1 MPVKKI
7 LHGIDPKESS
17 RSQPTEDE
25 NANLEHEPVLH
36 KKIPNT
42 VHVQMPSVPHLQLKN
57 SEPTLPGDVHP
68 YLNLPRAKEIHR
80 KRYSMPPIFDNLGGA
95 LKDGTFYNGR
105 GRSHSLIPSRVHSR
119 NNLNEVDSQLIF
131 TNVKKADEEVDTDQ
145 ATRTMLETQGQISK
159 DVSEMVRY
167 IQEQEKGEL
176 MKEEWQLIAAIIDKF
191 FLWLF
196 LFILAIST
204 VVIFMQAPSYAWE

>member
-25 NANLEHEPVLH
+25 NKNLEPEPVLH

-42 VHVQMPSVPHLQLKN
+42 VHVQMPSVQHLQLKN

-131 TNVKKADEEVDTDQ
+131 TNVKKTDEEVDTDQ